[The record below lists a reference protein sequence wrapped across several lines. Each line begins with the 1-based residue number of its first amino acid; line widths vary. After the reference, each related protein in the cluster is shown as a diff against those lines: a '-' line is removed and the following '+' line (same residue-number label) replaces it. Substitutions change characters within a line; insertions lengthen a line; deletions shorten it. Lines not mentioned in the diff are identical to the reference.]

1 MNTKQIQDFKISEIK
16 WLNYTTYIL
25 VLKSGESVAGV
36 EPGNFAEIKVPN
48 APDVFLR
55 RPFSILDVDQ
65 EKNTLSFYIKIVGK
79 GTRHLGSL
87 NPGEKVSVIYPLGN
101 AFSVNG
107 TKNALLI
114 GGGSG
119 IAPFMLL
126 GRKLKQQGIKV
137 TFLLGA
143 RNKDEILLTE
153 EFEKLGTVLVT
164 TEDGTLGQTGLV
176 TQHSVF
182 TGEFAFDKIYT
193 CGPNPMMKAVANIAE
208 EKGVI
213 CEASLENMMA
223 CGFGACL
230 CCVTETIHGNKRVC
244 TEGPV
249 FNTKELVW

>member
-1 MNTKQIQDFKISEIK
+1 MNTKQVQDFKISEIK

-25 VLKSGESVAGV
+25 VLKSTESVAGV

-101 AFSVNG
+101 SFSVNG

-126 GRKLKQQGIKV
+126 GRKLKQQGVKV
-137 TFLLGA
+137 TFSAGRTQQR
-143 RNKDEILLTE
+143 RNTADRRI
-153 EFEKLGTVLVT
+153 
-164 TEDGTLGQTGLV
+164 
-176 TQHSVF
+176 
-182 TGEFAFDKIYT
+182 
-193 CGPNPMMKAVANIAE
+193 
-208 EKGVI
+208 
-213 CEASLENMMA
+213 
-223 CGFGACL
+223 
-230 CCVTETIHGNKRVC
+230 
-244 TEGPV
+244 
-249 FNTKELVW
+249 